1 MPGGETAPS
10 SPTRSPALPP
20 SAPADRPPAALLAL
34 PYLVAA
40 GWVALL
46 FYTNISRDSFRF
58 TREDGPLEWGT
69 IAFFGL
75 AAALAVAA
83 AAASRVPMSRRQR
96 AFLVVFA
103 LVCLAAIGEE
113 LSWAQRIFGFSPPKM
128 APTSVLQVGHR
139 DTAVHNLTV
148 KTQYFQF
155 SIGGILFGG
164 VLLAGLVWHGVWV
177 PLAMRRA
184 APRTQGVVRSLGL
197 FVPPLDLG
205 ILVSCLV
212 LLVIRGRWYRHT
224 EPNEFKELIV
234 PFVYCFMLA
243 RVFFG
248 TREKR
253 DLAVSASLVLI
264 TVAWLAG
271 SAWHFAFLAPH
282 DPPPPK
288 RQRTSSALHDTR
300 HPAPPYVDTSPGA
313 SPGATR

>member
-1 MPGGETAPS
+1 MPGNMTAGVSATASSAVPS
-10 SPTRSPALPP
+10 IEPAARS
-20 SAPADRPPAALLAL
+20 PAALLVL
-34 PYLVAA
+34 PYLIAV

-69 IAFFGL
+69 IAFFGM

-83 AAASRVPMSRRQR
+83 AAASRVPMTRRQR
-96 AFLVVFA
+96 VFLVVFA
-103 LVCLAAIGEE
+103 VVCIAAIGEE
-113 LSWAQRIFGFSPPKM
+113 LSWAQRILGFRPPKM
-128 APTSVLQVGHR
+128 APTSVVQVGHR

-148 KTQYFQF
+148 KTRYFQF

-164 VLLAGLVWHGVWV
+164 VLLGGLIWHGVWV

-184 APRTQGVVRSLGL
+184 APRTQGMVRSLGL

-212 LLVIRGRWYRHT
+212 LLVIRRKWFRHT
-224 EPNEFKELIV
+224 EPNEFKEFIV
-234 PFVYCFMLA
+234 PFVYCFMVA

-253 DLAVSASLVLI
+253 DLAVSVSFMLI

-271 SAWHFAFLAPH
+271 SAWYVAFLAPH
-282 DPPPPK
+282 NSPAPK
-288 RQRTSSALHDTR
+288 KPRTPSALYYPH
-300 HPAPPYVDTSPGA
+300 HPTLPYVEAP
-313 SPGATR
+313 R